1 MVINFSKLNF
11 RKRPNFIIRNFD
23 GKAIGVLGHIIKP
36 EAIIR
41 YRDFSEIS
49 FTYPSHVNG
58 KKLSEYDLLTGM
70 RIIDVEG
77 FGQFILHN
85 PAEND
90 NGVKSSKS
98 CSGYS
103 LEYEFTNK
111 SISLEEGT
119 YNFWNPFAP
128 DSTILGII
136 LSEMPSWSLGTV
148 SSSLIG
154 KYRTFSVDGL
164 SIYDFMKSEL
174 EKTYECVF
182 DFDTYNRKINVR
194 NKYDTVPTKP
204 VYISTSNLAKEIVV
218 EEDIDD
224 LFTVLDVNGADG
236 VDIRS
241 VNPMGE
247 NRIYNL
253 DSYMT
258 EEYFSADIIQ
268 KWNRWKITF
277 ESYQT
282 LYYSIVIAQNMQI
295 SRYATES
302 AVLTDMQG
310 ELTGLESQK
319 AALLQAVAMDS
330 SLQSKLNTVNSQ
342 IKFKESEINSQN
354 SLLTTIQN
362 QISNYTS
369 QLKQINKETAFSS
382 FFTDNELK
390 ILDRYFKCGSLTDS
404 SFVASEVDSYSS
416 ESSVTRGLSSVFNI
430 ANCTAV
436 RMATYTSDI
445 TFYTIRGGFINVNDS
460 QLKLNADV
468 VSGTLQV
475 NRDNTFVMSLYLNQ
489 GSINGNTFPS
499 GTLSLTGRLYT
510 NVSYGDTSIRINT
523 SATTAYM
530 TYETS
535 EYQRMSIAWDLFE
548 YGKDVLDKKA
558 YPVYHFTVDSSNF
571 FAIDDFVSF
580 AKEFTLGERIYLHL
594 NMGVIEPIVTGV
606 SVEFDDLSKLE
617 LEFASD
623 FQIKNG
629 KFSFLDNLDESVS
642 ISKTLD
648 FNQFNYSNFVNSGAN
663 TNIKKFMDSAL
674 DTMKNMILSGTHN
687 EITIDQAGLRCRK
700 YDEASGGYSPKQIW
714 MAHNAL
720 MFTNDGWNSATI
732 GIGEFVDKNLGS
744 LYGIVT
750 PALVGTILAG
760 NNLIIESEKTDGGV
774 AVFKMD
780 GEGAS
785 LHNAS
790 FNLYG
795 STGGRID
802 LGAVFGI
809 VGGGD
814 KNTMFYYNSKGQPT
828 GVRTANNRS
837 VTRIAN
843 LASNDTPNANF
854 WIDMY
859 GDVYLKG
866 TIDAVA
872 GIFRGSL
879 EVGGPTAFRVD
890 SQGNLSIG
898 GTATNPNFY
907 VDANGNMRAKS
918 ADIKG
923 RVDASS
929 LYIGGR
935 NILTNTSGSNNLAT
949 SSSKIDSDYLDLYGI
964 TIRNKSTNAVT
975 FQVTDNGAVTINGN
989 ITMGAGSSINWA
1001 TVDEINPTM
1010 SQAYQRANGAY
1021 NYADDAW
1028 RYAGDAYTRANG
1040 AYNLAYDALD
1050 DADAAYRYANDAY
1063 NFAWDNRCNDLNVFN
1078 VLTSGGTRFGIF
1090 SDSYGGRLY
1099 INANYIRSGTIDAD
1113 IVTLGTRTGG
1123 FCCAQGSDGIRV
1135 TNGAKMYG
1143 SAGPYA
1149 DYYVF
1154 VSNAGALMSGGSAQ
1168 FYCAGSSIH
1177 ANREITVD
1185 SDRRFKNNI
1194 LYNIDRYE
1202 DFFLKLNPA
1211 SFLLNKQEDKKRH
1224 IGFIAQDVEAVRN
1237 ECGLSEDE
1245 LALLETFE
1253 REDEN
1258 SELQTYYGIRYG
1270 EIIPVCVHMIQKL
1283 FKEIER
1289 LKCQIKEDD

>member
-1224 IGFIAQDVEAVRN
+1224 IGDRKSVV
-1237 ECGLSEDE
+1237 
-1245 LALLETFE
+1245 
-1253 REDEN
+1253 
-1258 SELQTYYGIRYG
+1258 
-1270 EIIPVCVHMIQKL
+1270 
-1283 FKEIER
+1283 
-1289 LKCQIKEDD
+1289 

>member
-41 YRDFSEIS
+41 YRDFSEIF

-90 NGVKSSKS
+90 KGVKSSKS

-1258 SELQTYYGIRYG
+1258 SELQIYYGIRYG

>member
-1143 SAGPYA
+1143 SAGPYT

-1258 SELQTYYGIRYG
+1258 SELQIYYGIRYG

>member
-1154 VSNAGALMSGGSAQ
+1154 VSNAGALMSGGSAE

-1258 SELQTYYGIRYG
+1258 SELQIYYGIRYG

>member
-1 MVINFSKLNF
+1 
-11 RKRPNFIIRNFD
+11 
-23 GKAIGVLGHIIKP
+23 
-36 EAIIR
+36 
-41 YRDFSEIS
+41 
-49 FTYPSHVNG
+49 
-58 KKLSEYDLLTGM
+58 
-70 RIIDVEG
+70 
-77 FGQFILHN
+77 
-85 PAEND
+85 
-90 NGVKSSKS
+90 
-98 CSGYS
+98 
-103 LEYEFTNK
+103 
-111 SISLEEGT
+111 
-119 YNFWNPFAP
+119 
-128 DSTILGII
+128 
-136 LSEMPSWSLGTV
+136 MPSWSLGTV

-1258 SELQTYYGIRYG
+1258 SELQIYYGIRYG

>member
-194 NKYDTVPTKP
+194 NKYNTVPTKP

>member
-194 NKYDTVPTKP
+194 NKYNTVPTKP

-1021 NYADDAW
+1021 NHADDAW

-1063 NFAWDNRCNDLNVFN
+1063 NFAWNNRCNDLNVFN
-1078 VLTSGGTRFGIF
+1078 VLTNGGTRFGIF

>member
-1 MVINFSKLNF
+1 MVVNFSKIDF

-23 GKAIGVLGHIIKP
+23 GKAIGVLGHMLNP
-36 EAIIR
+36 TAEIR
-41 YRDFSEIS
+41 YNEISEIN
-49 FTYPSHVNG
+49 FEYPSHVNG

-77 FGQFILHN
+77 FGQFTLHN
-85 PAEND
+85 PEEND
-90 NGVKSSKS
+90 NGVKSIKT
-98 CSGYS
+98 CSGHS

-119 YNFWNPFAP
+119 YNFWNPLTP

-136 LSEMPSWSLGTV
+136 LSEMPSWSIGTV

-164 SIYDFMKSEL
+164 SIYNFMKSEL

-194 NKYDTVPTKP
+194 SQYDSVPTKP
-204 VYISTSNLAKEIVV
+204 VYIATSNLAKEIVV
-218 EEDIDD
+218 EEDIDN

-258 EEYFSADIIQ
+258 KEYFSTDVIQ
-268 KWNRWKITF
+268 KWNRWKTTF

-302 AVLTDMQG
+302 AVLADLQG

-319 AALLQAVAMDS
+319 AALLQAVAMDN
-330 SLQSKLNTVNSQ
+330 SLRSKLNIVNSQ
-342 IKFKESEINSQN
+342 ISSKESEINAQK
-354 SLLTTIQN
+354 SLLITIQN
-362 QISNYTS
+362 QINNYTS

-382 FFTDNELK
+382 FFTDDELK

-416 ESSVTRGLSSVFNI
+416 ESSVVRGLSSVFNI
-430 ANCTAV
+430 TNCTIV
-436 RMATYTSDI
+436 RKTTYTSDI
-445 TFYTIRGGFINVNDS
+445 TFYTIRGGSISVNDS
-460 QLKLNADV
+460 QFNLNADV
-468 VSGTLQV
+468 VNGTLQV
-475 NRDNTFVMSLYLNQ
+475 NRDNTFVMSLYLNR
-489 GSINGNTFPS
+489 GFINDNSFPS
-499 GTLSLTGRLYT
+499 GTLSLTGKLYT
-510 NVSYGDTSIRINT
+510 NVSYSDTSIRIST
-523 SATTAYM
+523 STTTAYM

-535 EYQRMSIAWDLFE
+535 EYQRMSIAWDLFN

-558 YPVYHFTVDSSNF
+558 CPVYHFSVDSSNF
-571 FAIDDFVSF
+571 FAIDDFISF

-606 SVEFDDLSKLE
+606 SIEFDDLTKLE

-623 FQIKNG
+623 FQVKNG
-629 KFSFLDNLDESVS
+629 KFSWLDNLDQSVS

-663 TNIKKFMDSAL
+663 TNIKKFMESAL

-720 MFTNDGWNSATI
+720 MFTNDGWNTATI

-760 NNLIIESEKTDGGV
+760 NNLIIESEKTDGGI

-780 GEGAS
+780 SEGAS

-795 STGGRID
+795 NSGGRID

-814 KNTMFYYNSKGQPT
+814 KNTLFYYNSKGQPT
-828 GVRTANNRS
+828 GVRTERNQS

-843 LASNDTPNANF
+843 LASNDVPNANF

-866 TIDAVA
+866 VIDAVG

-907 VDANGNMRAKS
+907 VDANGNVIAENG
-918 ADIKG
+918 DFKG

-929 LYIGGR
+929 LYVGGR
-935 NILTNTSGSNNLAT
+935 NILTNTTGSNNLAT
-949 SSSKIDSDYLDLYGI
+949 SSSKINSDYLDLYGI
-964 TIRNKSTNAVT
+964 TIRNRVTNDVT
-975 FQVTDNGAVTINGN
+975 FQVSQNGDVTINGKVT
-989 ITMGAGSSINWA
+989 IGSGSIINWEQVNNQNLTNNPA
-1001 TVDEINPTM
+1001 YSEAIDAQSTANSAQSLANSAYSAAIGAQKAVDGWCYRDTTYIDGTKIMTGTVKA
-1010 SQAYQRANGAY
+1010 SSLQG
-1021 NYADDAW
+1021 
-1028 RYAGDAYTRANG
+1028 GSVS
-1040 AYNLAYDALD
+1040 LLD
-1050 DADAAYRYANDAY
+1050 YYGR
-1063 NFAWDNRCNDLNVFN
+1063 V
-1078 VLTSGGTRFGIF
+1078 SGIF
-1090 SDSYGGRLY
+1090 SITSATSGSYAVDITSYAALRISANSGLLYFAGGPDIAVGCNNFYPMGRA
-1099 INANYIRSGTIDAD
+1099 AN
-1113 IVTLGTRTGG
+1113 LG
-1123 FCCAQGSDGIRV
+1123 
-1135 TNGAKMYG
+1135 N
-1143 SAGPYA
+1143 P
-1149 DYYVF
+1149 
-1154 VSNAGALMSGGSAQ
+1154 SGGMWQAVYS
-1168 FYCAGSSIH
+1168 YTSTIS
-1177 ANREITVD
+1177 T
-1185 SDRRFKNNI
+1185 SDRNIKHDIEPISDKYLNMLNKIKPVRFKLNNGTS
-1194 LYNIDRYE
+1194 DR
-1202 DFFLKLNPA
+1202 F
-1211 SFLLNKQEDKKRH
+1211 H
-1224 IGFIAQDVEAVRN
+1224 IGFIAQDVEKAMKESGINSN
-1237 ECGLSEDE
+1237 EFAGWCKGIDSNGNEIQMLRYTEFIGLLVEKMGR
-1245 LALLETFE
+1245 LENKIE
-1253 REDEN
+1253 MLEN
-1258 SELQTYYGIRYG
+1258 LIN
-1270 EIIPVCVHMIQKL
+1270 VNK
-1283 FKEIER
+1283 IER
-1289 LKCQIKEDD
+1289 RTLNG

>member
-194 NKYDTVPTKP
+194 NKYNTVPTKP

-1258 SELQTYYGIRYG
+1258 SELQIYYGIRYG

>member
-1 MVINFSKLNF
+1 MVVNFSKIDL
-11 RKRPNFIIRNFD
+11 RKRPNFIVRNFD
-23 GKAIGVLGHIIKP
+23 GTAIGVLGHIINP
-36 EAIIR
+36 TAEIR
-41 YRDFSEIS
+41 YNEISEIA
-49 FTYPSHVNG
+49 FEYPSHING

-70 RIIDVEG
+70 RIVDVEG

-85 PAEND
+85 PEEND
-90 NGVKSSKS
+90 TGVKASKT

-119 YNFWNPFAP
+119 YNFWNPFTP

-148 SSSLIG
+148 SSRLIG

-182 DFDTYNRKINVR
+182 DFDTYNRRINVR
-194 NKYDTVPTKP
+194 SKYDAVPTKP
-204 VYISTSNLAKEIVV
+204 VYISTNNLAKEIVV

-247 NRIYNL
+247 N
-253 DSYMT
+253 
-258 EEYFSADIIQ
+258 
-268 KWNRWKITF
+268 
-277 ESYQT
+277 
-282 LYYSIVIAQNMQI
+282 MQI

-302 AVLTDMQG
+302 AVLTDLQG

-330 SLQSKLNTVNSQ
+330 SLNSKLNTVNSQ
-342 IKFKESEINSQN
+342 IRSKESEISSQKN
-354 SLLTTIQN
+354 LLTTIQN
-362 QISNYTS
+362 QVAGYTN

-404 SFVASEVDSYSS
+404 SFVASEVDSYSA
-416 ESSVTRGLSSVFNI
+416 ESSVIRGLSSVFNI
-430 ANCTAV
+430 TNCTTV
-436 RMATYTSDI
+436 RRTTYTSDI
-445 TFYTIRGGFINVNDS
+445 TFYTIRGGTINVSNS
-460 QLKLNADV
+460 QLKLNAEV
-468 VSGTLQV
+468 VNGTLQV
-475 NRDNTFVMSLYLNQ
+475 NRDNTFVMSLYLNR
-489 GSINGNTFPS
+489 GSINDTTFPS
-499 GTLSLTGRLYT
+499 GTLSLTGSLYT
-510 NVSYGDTSIRINT
+510 NVSYTDTSIRITT
-523 SATTAYM
+523 SSTTAYM
-530 TYETS
+530 TYVAS

-548 YGKDVLDKKA
+548 YGKEVLDKKA

-594 NMGVIEPIVTGV
+594 SMGVIEPIVTGV
-606 SVEFDDLSKLE
+606 SIEFDDLTKLE

-623 FQIKNG
+623 FQVKNG
-629 KFSFLDNLDESVS
+629 KFSWLDNLDQSVS

-663 TNIKKFMDSAL
+663 TNIKKFMESAL

-720 MFTNDGWNSATI
+720 MFTNDGWNTATI

-795 STGGRID
+795 NSGGRID

-814 KNTMFYYNSKGQPT
+814 KNTLFYYNSKGQPT
-828 GVRTANNRS
+828 GVRTEKNRS

-843 LASNDTPNANF
+843 LASGDVPNANF

-866 TIDAVA
+866 VIDAVG

-907 VDANGNMRAKS
+907 VDANGNVRAKS

-923 RVDASS
+923 RIDASS
-929 LYIGGR
+929 LYVGGK
-935 NILTNTSGSNNLAT
+935 NILTNTTGSNHLAT

-964 TIRNKSTNAVT
+964 TIRNKATNAVT
-975 FQVTDNGAVTINGN
+975 FQVSDSGIVTINGN
-989 ITMGAGSSINWA
+989 ITMGAGSRIEWNA
-1001 TVDEINPTM
+1001 VDQVGEDPKVTDLRNTVNNRVSDLQLDMTNLQNNVNHQFNMITQDVDYRMSWMQDDIKDISYNLNLVQNNMLSQWEVQNIASTVITDTLIRAPTI
-1010 SQAYQRANGAY
+1010 QGAY
-1021 NYADDAW
+1021 IQ
-1028 RYAGDAYTRANG
+1028 
-1040 AYNLAYDALD
+1040 
-1050 DADAAYRYANDAY
+1050 
-1063 NFAWDNRCNDLNVFN
+1063 
-1078 VLTSGGTRFGIF
+1078 GGTMQGVRFYLGSF
-1090 SDSYGGRLY
+1090 
-1099 INANYIRSGTIDAD
+1099 GTIYD
-1113 IVTLGTRTGG
+1113 GY
-1123 FCCAQGSDGIRV
+1123 GSDGISYTDLVQIQSSRGIAISASNGLRLDAGGGIWLNGDVHVRV
-1135 TNGAKMYG
+1135 
-1143 SAGPYA
+1143 
-1149 DYYVF
+1149 
-1154 VSNAGALMSGGSAQ
+1154 GGSWVNLAT
-1168 FYCAGSSIH
+1168 A
-1177 ANREITVD
+1177 
-1185 SDRRFKNNI
+1185 
-1194 LYNIDRYE
+1194 
-1202 DFFLKLNPA
+1202 
-1211 SFLLNKQEDKKRH
+1211 LNK
-1224 IGFIAQDVEAVRN
+1224 
-1237 ECGLSEDE
+1237 
-1245 LALLETFE
+1245 
-1253 REDEN
+1253 
-1258 SELQTYYGIRYG
+1258 
-1270 EIIPVCVHMIQKL
+1270 
-1283 FKEIER
+1283 
-1289 LKCQIKEDD
+1289 

>member
-1 MVINFSKLNF
+1 
-11 RKRPNFIIRNFD
+11 
-23 GKAIGVLGHIIKP
+23 
-36 EAIIR
+36 
-41 YRDFSEIS
+41 
-49 FTYPSHVNG
+49 
-58 KKLSEYDLLTGM
+58 M

-390 ILDRYFKCGSLTDS
+390 ILDRYFKCGSLADS

-1258 SELQTYYGIRYG
+1258 SELQIYYGIRYG

>member
-58 KKLSEYDLLTGM
+58 EKLSEYDLLTGM

-85 PAEND
+85 PEEND

-119 YNFWNPFAP
+119 YNFWNPFTP

-194 NKYDTVPTKP
+194 NKYDAVPTKP
-204 VYISTSNLAKEIVV
+204 VYISTSNLAKEIIV

-258 EEYFSADIIQ
+258 EEYFSTDVIQ
-268 KWNRWKITF
+268 KWNRWKTTF

-319 AALLQAVAMDS
+319 AALLQMVAMDS
-330 SLQSKLNTVNSQ
+330 SLQSKLNTVNTQ
-342 IKFKESEINSQN
+342 IRSKESEISSQK

-362 QISNYTS
+362 QINNYTS

-382 FFTDNELK
+382 FFTDNELE

-430 ANCTAV
+430 ANCTSI

-445 TFYTIRGGFINVNDS
+445 TFYTIRGGSISVNDS

-475 NRDNTFVMSLYLNQ
+475 NRDNTFIMSLYLNQ

-510 NVSYGDTSIRINT
+510 NVSYDDTSIRIST
-523 SATTAYM
+523 SATTVYM
-530 TYETS
+530 TYEIS

-571 FAIDDFVSF
+571 FAIDDFVTF

-594 NMGVIEPIVTGV
+594 NMGVIEPIVTGL

-814 KNTMFYYNSKGQPT
+814 KNTMFYYNSKGQPI

>member
-1 MVINFSKLNF
+1 MVVNFSKIDL
-11 RKRPNFIIRNFD
+11 RKRPNFIVRNFD
-23 GKAIGVLGHIIKP
+23 GTAIGVLGHIINP
-36 EAIIR
+36 TAEIR
-41 YRDFSEIS
+41 YNEISEIA
-49 FTYPSHVNG
+49 FEYPSHING

-77 FGQFILHN
+77 FGQFTLHN
-85 PAEND
+85 PEEND
-90 NGVKSSKS
+90 NGVKSSKM

-119 YNFWNPFAP
+119 YNFWNPFTP

-148 SSSLIG
+148 SSRLIG

-182 DFDTYNRKINVR
+182 DFDTYNRRINVR
-194 NKYDTVPTKP
+194 SKYDAVPTKP
-204 VYISTSNLAKEIVV
+204 VYISTNNLAKEIVV

-258 EEYFSADIIQ
+258 KEYFSESIIQ
-268 KWNRWKITF
+268 KWNNWKTTF
-277 ESYQT
+277 DSYQT
-282 LYYSIVIAQNMQI
+282 LYYSLVIAQNMQI

-302 AVLTDMQG
+302 AVLTDLQG

-330 SLQSKLNTVNSQ
+330 SLNSKLNTVNSQ
-342 IKFKESEINSQN
+342 IRSKESEISSQKN
-354 SLLTTIQN
+354 LLTTIQN
-362 QISNYTS
+362 QVAGYTN

-404 SFVASEVDSYSS
+404 SFVASEVDSYSA
-416 ESSVTRGLSSVFNI
+416 ESSVIRGLSSVFNI
-430 ANCTAV
+430 TNCTTV
-436 RMATYTSDI
+436 RRTTYTSDI
-445 TFYTIRGGFINVNDS
+445 TFYTIRGGTINVSNS
-460 QLKLNADV
+460 QLKLNAEV
-468 VSGTLQV
+468 VNGTLQV
-475 NRDNTFVMSLYLNQ
+475 NRDNTFVMSLYLNR
-489 GSINGNTFPS
+489 GSINDTTFPS
-499 GTLSLTGRLYT
+499 GTLSLTGSLYT
-510 NVSYGDTSIRINT
+510 NVSYTDTSIRITT
-523 SATTAYM
+523 SSTTAYM
-530 TYETS
+530 TYVAS

-548 YGKDVLDKKA
+548 YGKEVLDKKA

-594 NMGVIEPIVTGV
+594 SMGVIEPIVTGV
-606 SVEFDDLSKLE
+606 SIEFDDLTKLE

-623 FQIKNG
+623 FQVKNG
-629 KFSFLDNLDESVS
+629 KFSWLDNLDQSVS

-663 TNIKKFMDSAL
+663 TNIKKFMESAL

-720 MFTNDGWNSATI
+720 MFTNDGWNTATI

-795 STGGRID
+795 NSGGRID

-814 KNTMFYYNSKGQPT
+814 KNTLFYYNSKGQPT
-828 GVRTANNRS
+828 GVRTEKNRS

-843 LASNDTPNANF
+843 LASGDVPNANF

-866 TIDAVA
+866 VIDAVG

-907 VDANGNMRAKS
+907 VDANGNVRAKS

-923 RVDASS
+923 RIDASS
-929 LYIGGR
+929 LYVGGK
-935 NILTNTSGSNNLAT
+935 NILTNTTGSNHLAT

-964 TIRNKSTNAVT
+964 TIRNKATNAVT
-975 FQVTDNGAVTINGN
+975 FQVSDSGIVTINGN
-989 ITMGAGSSINWA
+989 ITMGAGSRIEWNAVDQVGEDPKVTDLRNTVNNRVSELQLDMTNLQNNVNHQFNMITQDVDYRMSWMQDDINDISYNLNLVQNNMLSQWEVQNIA
-1001 TVDEINPTM
+1001 STVITDTLIRAPTI
-1010 SQAYQRANGAY
+1010 QGAY
-1021 NYADDAW
+1021 IQ
-1028 RYAGDAYTRANG
+1028 
-1040 AYNLAYDALD
+1040 
-1050 DADAAYRYANDAY
+1050 
-1063 NFAWDNRCNDLNVFN
+1063 
-1078 VLTSGGTRFGIF
+1078 GGTMQGVRFYLGSF
-1090 SDSYGGRLY
+1090 
-1099 INANYIRSGTIDAD
+1099 GTIYD
-1113 IVTLGTRTGG
+1113 GY
-1123 FCCAQGSDGIRV
+1123 GSDGISYTDLVQIQSSRGIAISASNGLRLDAGGGIWLNGDVHVRV
-1135 TNGAKMYG
+1135 
-1143 SAGPYA
+1143 
-1149 DYYVF
+1149 
-1154 VSNAGALMSGGSAQ
+1154 GGSWVNLAT
-1168 FYCAGSSIH
+1168 A
-1177 ANREITVD
+1177 
-1185 SDRRFKNNI
+1185 
-1194 LYNIDRYE
+1194 
-1202 DFFLKLNPA
+1202 
-1211 SFLLNKQEDKKRH
+1211 LNK
-1224 IGFIAQDVEAVRN
+1224 
-1237 ECGLSEDE
+1237 
-1245 LALLETFE
+1245 
-1253 REDEN
+1253 
-1258 SELQTYYGIRYG
+1258 
-1270 EIIPVCVHMIQKL
+1270 
-1283 FKEIER
+1283 
-1289 LKCQIKEDD
+1289 

>member
-1258 SELQTYYGIRYG
+1258 SELQIYYGIRYG

>member
-194 NKYDTVPTKP
+194 NKYNTVPTKP

-1143 SAGPYA
+1143 SAGPYT

-1258 SELQTYYGIRYG
+1258 SELQIYYGIRYG

>member
-194 NKYDTVPTKP
+194 NKYNTVPTKP

-1021 NYADDAW
+1021 NYADNAW

>member
-194 NKYDTVPTKP
+194 NKYNTVPTKP

-866 TIDAVA
+866 TINAVA

-1050 DADAAYRYANDAY
+1050 DADAAYSYANDVY

-1090 SDSYGGRLY
+1090 SDSYDGRLY

>member
-362 QISNYTS
+362 QICNYTS

-1258 SELQTYYGIRYG
+1258 SELQIYYGIRYG

>member
-523 SATTAYM
+523 SATTADM

>member
-90 NGVKSSKS
+90 NRVKSSKS

-1258 SELQTYYGIRYG
+1258 SELQIYYGIRYG

>member
-277 ESYQT
+277 ESYQN

-1258 SELQTYYGIRYG
+1258 SELQIYYGIRYG

>member
-194 NKYDTVPTKP
+194 NKYNTVPTKP

-436 RMATYTSDI
+436 RMATYTSNI

-1143 SAGPYA
+1143 SAGPYT

>member
-790 FNLYG
+790 FNL
-795 STGGRID
+795 
-802 LGAVFGI
+802 FGI

-1258 SELQTYYGIRYG
+1258 SELQIYYGIRYG

>member
-85 PAEND
+85 PVEND

-194 NKYDTVPTKP
+194 NKYNTVPTKP

-253 DSYMT
+253 DSYIT

-330 SLQSKLNTVNSQ
+330 SLQSNLNTVNSQ

>member
-277 ESYQT
+277 ESYQN

-369 QLKQINKETAFSS
+369 QLKQINKKTAFSS

-1258 SELQTYYGIRYG
+1258 SELQIYYGIRYG

>member
-194 NKYDTVPTKP
+194 NKYNTVPTKP

-416 ESSVTRGLSSVFNI
+416 KSSVTRGLSSVFNI

>member
-1149 DYYVF
+1149 DYYVS

-1258 SELQTYYGIRYG
+1258 SELQIYYGIRYG

>member
-1 MVINFSKLNF
+1 MVVNFSKIDL
-11 RKRPNFIIRNFD
+11 RKRPNFIVRNFD
-23 GKAIGVLGHIIKP
+23 GTAIGVLGHIINP
-36 EAIIR
+36 TAEIR
-41 YRDFSEIS
+41 YNEISEIA
-49 FTYPSHVNG
+49 FEYPSHING

-70 RIIDVEG
+70 RIVDVEG

-85 PAEND
+85 PEEND
-90 NGVKSSKS
+90 TGVKASKT

-119 YNFWNPFAP
+119 YNFWNPFTP

-148 SSSLIG
+148 SSRLIG

-182 DFDTYNRKINVR
+182 DFDTYNRRINVR
-194 NKYDTVPTKP
+194 SKYDAVPTKP
-204 VYISTSNLAKEIVV
+204 VYISTNNLAKEIVV

-258 EEYFSADIIQ
+258 KEYFSESIIQ
-268 KWNRWKITF
+268 KWNNWKTTF
-277 ESYQT
+277 DSYQT
-282 LYYSIVIAQNMQI
+282 LYYSLVIAQNMQI

-302 AVLTDMQG
+302 AVLTDLQG

-330 SLQSKLNTVNSQ
+330 SLNSKLNTVNSQ
-342 IKFKESEINSQN
+342 IRSKESEISSQKN
-354 SLLTTIQN
+354 LLTTIQN
-362 QISNYTS
+362 QVAGYTN

-404 SFVASEVDSYSS
+404 SFVASEVDSYSA
-416 ESSVTRGLSSVFNI
+416 ESSVIRGLSSVFNI
-430 ANCTAV
+430 TNCTTV
-436 RMATYTSDI
+436 RRTTYTSDI
-445 TFYTIRGGFINVNDS
+445 TFYTIRGGTINVSNS
-460 QLKLNADV
+460 QLKLNAEV
-468 VSGTLQV
+468 VNGTLQV
-475 NRDNTFVMSLYLNQ
+475 NRDNTFVMSLYLNR
-489 GSINGNTFPS
+489 GSINDTTFPS
-499 GTLSLTGRLYT
+499 GTLSLTGSLYT
-510 NVSYGDTSIRINT
+510 NVSYTDTSIRITT
-523 SATTAYM
+523 SSTTAYM
-530 TYETS
+530 TYVAS

-548 YGKDVLDKKA
+548 YGKEVLDKKA

-594 NMGVIEPIVTGV
+594 SMGVIEPIVTGV
-606 SVEFDDLSKLE
+606 SIEFDDLTKLE

-623 FQIKNG
+623 FQVKNG
-629 KFSFLDNLDESVS
+629 KFSWLDNLDQSVS

-663 TNIKKFMDSAL
+663 TNIKKFMESAL

-720 MFTNDGWNSATI
+720 MFTNDGWNTATI

-795 STGGRID
+795 NSGGRID

-814 KNTMFYYNSKGQPT
+814 KNTLFYYNSKGQPT
-828 GVRTANNRS
+828 GVRTEKNRS

-843 LASNDTPNANF
+843 LASGDVPNANF

-866 TIDAVA
+866 VIDAVG

-907 VDANGNMRAKS
+907 VDANGNVRAKS

-923 RVDASS
+923 RIDASS
-929 LYIGGR
+929 LYVGGK
-935 NILTNTSGSNNLAT
+935 NILTNTTGSNHLAT

-964 TIRNKSTNAVT
+964 TIRNKATNAVT
-975 FQVTDNGAVTINGN
+975 FQVSDSGIVTINGN
-989 ITMGAGSSINWA
+989 ITMGAGSRIEWNA
-1001 TVDEINPTM
+1001 VDQVGEDPKVTDLRNTVNNRVSDLQLDMTNLQNNVNHQFNMITQDVDYRMSWMQDDIKDISYNLNLVQNNMLSQWEVQNIASTVITDTLIRAPTI
-1010 SQAYQRANGAY
+1010 QGAY
-1021 NYADDAW
+1021 IQ
-1028 RYAGDAYTRANG
+1028 
-1040 AYNLAYDALD
+1040 
-1050 DADAAYRYANDAY
+1050 
-1063 NFAWDNRCNDLNVFN
+1063 
-1078 VLTSGGTRFGIF
+1078 GGTMQGVRFYLGSF
-1090 SDSYGGRLY
+1090 
-1099 INANYIRSGTIDAD
+1099 GTIYD
-1113 IVTLGTRTGG
+1113 GY
-1123 FCCAQGSDGIRV
+1123 GSDGISYTDLVQIQSSRGIAISASNGLRLDAGGGIWLNGDVHVRV
-1135 TNGAKMYG
+1135 
-1143 SAGPYA
+1143 
-1149 DYYVF
+1149 
-1154 VSNAGALMSGGSAQ
+1154 GGSWVNLAT
-1168 FYCAGSSIH
+1168 A
-1177 ANREITVD
+1177 
-1185 SDRRFKNNI
+1185 
-1194 LYNIDRYE
+1194 
-1202 DFFLKLNPA
+1202 
-1211 SFLLNKQEDKKRH
+1211 LNK
-1224 IGFIAQDVEAVRN
+1224 
-1237 ECGLSEDE
+1237 
-1245 LALLETFE
+1245 
-1253 REDEN
+1253 
-1258 SELQTYYGIRYG
+1258 
-1270 EIIPVCVHMIQKL
+1270 
-1283 FKEIER
+1283 
-1289 LKCQIKEDD
+1289 

>member
-258 EEYFSADIIQ
+258 EEYFSVDIIQ

-468 VSGTLQV
+468 VSGTLQA

-1154 VSNAGALMSGGSAQ
+1154 VSNEGALMSGGSAQ
-1168 FYCAGSSIH
+1168 FYCADSSIH

-1258 SELQTYYGIRYG
+1258 SELQIYYGIRYG

>member
-1 MVINFSKLNF
+1 MVVNFSKIDLH
-11 RKRPNFIIRNFD
+11 KRPNFIVRNFD
-23 GKAIGVLGHIIKP
+23 GKAIGVLGHIINP
-36 EAIIR
+36 TADIR
-41 YRDFSEIS
+41 YNEIS
-49 FTYPSHVNG
+49 QISFEYPSHVNG
-58 KKLSEYDLLTGM
+58 KKLNEYDLLTGM

-77 FGQFILHN
+77 FGQFTLHN
-85 PAEND
+85 PEEND
-90 NGVKSSKS
+90 KGVKSSKI

-136 LSEMPSWSLGTV
+136 LSEMPSWNLGTV
-148 SSSLIG
+148 STRLIG
-154 KYRTFSVDGL
+154 KYRTFSVDGV
-164 SIYDFMKSEL
+164 SIYDFMKSDL
-174 EKTYECVF
+174 EKTYECIF
-182 DFDTYNRKINVR
+182 DFDTYKREINVR
-194 NKYDTVPTKP
+194 SKYDVVPTKP
-204 VYISTSNLAKEIVV
+204 VYIATNNLVKEIVV
-218 EEDIDD
+218 EENIDD
-224 LFTVLDVNGADG
+224 LFTVLDVNGAEG

-258 EEYFSADIIQ
+258 EEYFSASIIQ
-268 KWNRWKITF
+268 KWNNWKLTF
-277 ESYQT
+277 ENYQT
-282 LYYSIVIAQNMQI
+282 LYYSLVVAQNMQI

-302 AVLTDMQG
+302 AVLTDLQG

-330 SLQSKLNTVNSQ
+330 SLNSKLSTINSQ
-342 IKFKESEINSQN
+342 IQAKENQITSQKN
-354 SLLTTIQN
+354 LLT
-362 QISNYTS
+362 QIKSQANSYTS

-416 ESSVTRGLSSVFNI
+416 ESSVVRNFSSTFEI
-430 ANCTAV
+430 ENCTTV
-436 RMATYTSDI
+436 RMSTYTNDI
-445 TFYTIRGGFINVNDS
+445 TFYTIRGGSINVNNA
-460 QLKLNADV
+460 QFKLNSEV

-475 NRDNTFVMSLYLNQ
+475 NRDNTFVMSLYLSR
-489 GSINGNTFPS
+489 GTINDNKFPS

-510 NVSYGDTSIRINT
+510 NVSYTDTSIRFNT
-523 SATTAYM
+523 SSTTAYM

-548 YGKDVLDKKA
+548 YGKEILDIKA

-594 NMGVIEPIVTGV
+594 SMGVIEPIVTGI
-606 SVEFDDLSKLE
+606 SIDFDDLTQLE

-623 FQIKNG
+623 FQVKNG
-629 KFSFLDNLDESVS
+629 KFSWLDNLDQSVS
-642 ISKTLD
+642 VSKTLD

-663 TNIKKFMDSAL
+663 TNIKKFMESAL

-720 MFTNDGWNSATI
+720 MFTNDGWNTATI

-760 NNLIIESEKTDGGV
+760 NNLIIESEKTDGGI
-774 AVFKMD
+774 AIFKMD

-828 GVRTANNRS
+828 GVRTEKNRS
-837 VTRIAN
+837 VTRIAY
-843 LASNDTPNANF
+843 LASGDVPNANF

-866 TIDAVA
+866 VIDAVG

-907 VDANGNMRAKS
+907 VDANGNVRAKS

-923 RVDASS
+923 RIDASS
-929 LYIGGR
+929 LYVGGK
-935 NILTNTSGSNNLAT
+935 NILTNTTGSNHLAT
-949 SSSKIDSDYLDLYGI
+949 GNSKISSDYLDLYGI
-964 TIRNKSTNAVT
+964 TIRNKATNAVT
-975 FQVTDNGAVTINGN
+975 FQVSDSGVITINGN
-989 ITMGAGSSINWA
+989 VTMGAGSKIEWS
-1001 TVDEINPTM
+1001 TVDQIGEDPSVTNLRNTVNNRVSDLQLDMTNMQNNINHQFNLITQDVDYKMSWMQDDINDLSYNLNLVKNNMLSQWEVQNIASTVITDKLIQAPTI
-1010 SQAYQRANGAY
+1010 QGAY
-1021 NYADDAW
+1021 IQ
-1028 RYAGDAYTRANG
+1028 
-1040 AYNLAYDALD
+1040 
-1050 DADAAYRYANDAY
+1050 
-1063 NFAWDNRCNDLNVFN
+1063 
-1078 VLTSGGTRFGIF
+1078 GGTMQGVRF
-1090 SDSYGGRLY
+1090 Y
-1099 INANYIRSGTIDAD
+1099 
-1113 IVTLGTRTGG
+1113 LGSFGSIYDG
-1123 FCCAQGSDGIRV
+1123 YGSDGINWTELIQIESSRGIAISARDGLRLEAGDGLWLNCEVHVRV
-1135 TNGAKMYG
+1135 
-1143 SAGPYA
+1143 
-1149 DYYVF
+1149 
-1154 VSNAGALMSGGSAQ
+1154 GGSWV
-1168 FYCAGSSIH
+1168 
-1177 ANREITVD
+1177 RL
-1185 SDRRFKNNI
+1185 SD
-1194 LYNIDRYE
+1194 
-1202 DFFLKLNPA
+1202 A
-1211 SFLLNKQEDKKRH
+1211 
-1224 IGFIAQDVEAVRN
+1224 
-1237 ECGLSEDE
+1237 LS
-1245 LALLETFE
+1245 
-1253 REDEN
+1253 
-1258 SELQTYYGIRYG
+1258 
-1270 EIIPVCVHMIQKL
+1270 K
-1283 FKEIER
+1283 
-1289 LKCQIKEDD
+1289 

>member
-1 MVINFSKLNF
+1 MVINFAKIDL
-11 RKRPNFIIRNFD
+11 RKRPNFIVRNFD
-23 GKAIGVLGHIIKP
+23 GTAIGVLGNILRP
-36 EAIIR
+36 TAQIR
-41 YRDFSEIS
+41 YNEVSEIE
-49 FTYPSHVNG
+49 FEYPKYING
-58 KKLSEYDLLTGM
+58 KKLNEYDLLTGM
-70 RIIDVEG
+70 RIIDVDG
-77 FGQFILHN
+77 FGQFVLHN
-85 PAEND
+85 PEETD
-90 NGVKSSKS
+90 DGVKSIKT

-119 YNFWNPFAP
+119 YNFWNPFTP

-148 SSSLIG
+148 SNRLIG
-154 KYRTFSVDGL
+154 KYRTFSVDGK
-164 SIYDFMKSEL
+164 SIYDFMKSDL

-194 NKYDTVPTKP
+194 STYDAIPTKP
-204 VYISTSNLAKEIVV
+204 VYIATANLAKEIVV

-224 LFTVLDVNGADG
+224 LFTVLNVNGADG

-247 NRIYNL
+247 NKIYNL

-258 EEYFSADIIQ
+258 EEYFSSSIIS
-268 KWNRWKITF
+268 KWHRWKATF
-277 ESYQT
+277 DGYQT
-282 LYYSIVIAQNMQI
+282 LYYSLVVAQNMQI
-295 SRYATES
+295 SRYSTES
-302 AVLTDMQG
+302 AVLTDLQG
-310 ELTGLESQK
+310 ELTALESKK
-319 AALLQAVAMDS
+319 AALIQAVAMDKK
-330 SLQSKLNTVNSQ
+330 LQSQLNTTN
-342 IKFKESEINSQN
+342 SEIRTKENEISSQKN
-354 SLLTTIQN
+354 LLTQIQN
-362 QISNYTS
+362 QVNNYTS

-404 SFVASEVDSYSS
+404 SFVASSVDSYSS
-416 ESSVTRGLSSVFNI
+416 ESSITRGISAAFNLS
-430 ANCTAV
+430 NCTTV
-436 RMATYTSDI
+436 RRSTYTSDI
-445 TFYTIRGGFINVNDS
+445 TFYTIRGGDINVNNT
-460 QLKLNADV
+460 QLKLNSEIV
-468 VSGTLQV
+468 NGTLQV
-475 NRDNTFVMSLYLNQ
+475 NRDNTFVMSLYLGR
-489 GSINGNTFPS
+489 GSINGESFPS

-510 NVSYGDTSIRINT
+510 SVSYTDTSLRIST
-523 SATTAYM
+523 SSTTAYM
-530 TYETS
+530 TYEVS
-535 EYQRMSIAWDLFE
+535 EYQRMSIAWDLYE
-548 YGKDVLDKKA
+548 YGKEVLDKKSSA
-558 YPVYHFTVDSSNF
+558 VYHFSVDSSNF

-580 AKEFTLGERIYLHL
+580 AKEFTLGERIYLHIG
-594 NMGVIEPIVTGV
+594 MGVIEPIVTGV
-606 SVEFDDLSKLE
+606 EVEFDDLTALE

-623 FQIKNG
+623 FQVKNG
-629 KFSFLDNLDESVS
+629 KFSWLDNLDQSVS

-663 TNIKKFMDSAL
+663 TNIKKFMESAL

-760 NNLIIESEKTDGGV
+760 NNLIIESEKTDGGI

-795 STGGRID
+795 SSGGRID

-828 GVRTANNRS
+828 GVRTEKGRS
-837 VTRIAN
+837 VTRISS
-843 LASNDTPNANF
+843 LSSGDVPNANF

-890 SQGNLSIG
+890 KQGNLSIG

-929 LYIGGR
+929 LYIGGK
-935 NILTNTSGSNNLAT
+935 NILTNTSGSNHLAT
-949 SSSKIDSDYLDLYGI
+949 GSSKIDSDYLDLYGI
-964 TIRNKSTNAVT
+964 TIRNKNTNGVT
-975 FQVTDNGAVTINGN
+975 FQVSDSGVVTINGN
-989 ITMGAGSSINWA
+989 ITMGAGSVINWA
-1001 TVDEINPTM
+1001 TVDQSGENPQVTSLRNTVNNQISGLQTDMSNMRYDMNHQFNIINQDIDYRMSWMRDDINDIEYNLRLVQDNMLSNWEVQNIASTVITNKLIQAPTI
-1010 SQAYQRANGAY
+1010 QGAY
-1021 NYADDAW
+1021 IQ
-1028 RYAGDAYTRANG
+1028 
-1040 AYNLAYDALD
+1040 
-1050 DADAAYRYANDAY
+1050 
-1063 NFAWDNRCNDLNVFN
+1063 
-1078 VLTSGGTRFGIF
+1078 GGTMQGVRFYLGSFGSIYDGYGNDGVRRTDLVHIESSRGIAIAA
-1090 SDSYGGRLY
+1090 SEGMRLEAGGGLWLNCDVHVRVGGRW
-1099 INANYIRSGTIDAD
+1099 T
-1113 IVTLGTRTGG
+1113 TL
-1123 FCCAQGSDGIRV
+1123 DE
-1135 TNGAKMYG
+1135 
-1143 SAGPYA
+1143 
-1149 DYYVF
+1149 
-1154 VSNAGALMSGGSAQ
+1154 ALS
-1168 FYCAGSSIH
+1168 
-1177 ANREITVD
+1177 
-1185 SDRRFKNNI
+1185 K
-1194 LYNIDRYE
+1194 
-1202 DFFLKLNPA
+1202 
-1211 SFLLNKQEDKKRH
+1211 
-1224 IGFIAQDVEAVRN
+1224 
-1237 ECGLSEDE
+1237 
-1245 LALLETFE
+1245 
-1253 REDEN
+1253 
-1258 SELQTYYGIRYG
+1258 
-1270 EIIPVCVHMIQKL
+1270 
-1283 FKEIER
+1283 
-1289 LKCQIKEDD
+1289 

>member
-136 LSEMPSWSLGTV
+136 LSKMPSWSLGTV

-194 NKYDTVPTKP
+194 NKYNTVPTKP

-436 RMATYTSDI
+436 RMATYTSNI

-1010 SQAYQRANGAY
+1010 SQAYQCANGAY

-1028 RYAGDAYTRANG
+1028 RYARDAYTRANG

-1050 DADAAYRYANDAY
+1050 DADAAYRYANDVY